1 MSIIQS
7 DDLLVQEMKTVNELI
22 HKFFEIFKLKIEKVK
37 VLSPVLY
44 NLQKEFES
52 KYLKFS
58 NIKRFA
64 IPFIGRIS
72 CGKSTFLSFL
82 TGLNN
87 ILETNTD
94 ITTKIV
100 FIIRHNILAKEP
112 KAFNVILE
120 KRNLLNEENDNSI
133 PKFNFEKGEEL
144 KGDIKEII
152 EEKNKYIKVTKP
164 ELLKN
169 EDYFMIIEA
178 KLPLFNEELEKYS
191 KIFEFMDLP
200 GLNEYNINDFKKYI
214 LPCISFNVK
223 FSFFIFD
230 CLSIKDRDSNNIYD
244 EYKDLFNIEFEN
256 NFYILNKIDYSTD
269 EIEIALDKFKKT
281 LSNDFKV
288 KIDKNYF
295 LAANSLLLTKE
306 LNKYLNFNSYLLF
319 KEEEIKNVDFGSNFK
334 KYLKKE
340 MEKDLSIESLG
351 LKEIHSNANDLGNV
365 NDFLNDLNN
374 KLENKGF
381 GAKLEI
387 DDYFKFKTI
396 FDKNNKKRELNIEI
410 LNQIRNNISNSFKN
424 SVESFVELKN
434 FKDDLEQLIK
444 KINLDYSKNDIN
456 NIIEEIKNKSNFM
469 YSINKMKKFKEILL
483 QLEKL
488 EPNNEFIKKIM
499 IDYEDLINFLEIHSK
514 IRISVLGL
522 YSSGKSLY

>member
-22 HKFFEIFKLKIEKVK
+22 HKFFEIFKLKKERVK
-37 VLSPVLY
+37 LLSSVLY

-100 FIIRHNILAKEP
+100 FIIRHNILAEEP

-169 EDYFMIIEA
+169 EDFFMIIEA

-200 GLNEYNINDFKKYI
+200 GLNENNKNDFKTYI

-269 EIEIALDKFKKT
+269 EIKIALDKFKKT
-281 LSNDFKV
+281 LSNDFNV

-295 LAANSLLLTKE
+295 LTANSLLLTKE

-319 KEEEIKNVDFGSNFK
+319 KEEEIKNVDFGLNFK
-334 KYLKKE
+334 KYLIKE
-340 MEKDLSIESLG
+340 MKKDLSIESLG
-351 LKEIHSNANDLGNV
+351 LKEIHSNANEVGNI
-365 NDFLNDLNN
+365 NINNFLNDLNN

-381 GAKLEI
+381 GEKLEI
-387 DDYFKFKTI
+387 ADYFKFKTI

-434 FKDDLEQLIK
+434 FKNDLEQLIK
-444 KINLDYSKNDIN
+444 NINID
-456 NIIEEIKNKSNFM
+456 NIIEKIKTKSNFM
-469 YSINKMKKFKEILL
+469 HSINKMKKIKEILL

-499 IDYEDLINFLEIHSK
+499 IDYEELINFLEIHSK

-522 YSSGKSLY
+522 YSS